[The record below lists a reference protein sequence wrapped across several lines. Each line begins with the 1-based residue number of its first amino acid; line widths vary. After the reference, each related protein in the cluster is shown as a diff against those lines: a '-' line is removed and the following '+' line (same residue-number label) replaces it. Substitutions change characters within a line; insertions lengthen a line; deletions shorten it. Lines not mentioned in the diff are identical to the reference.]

1 MSKKRAFAASIWVPR
16 EGWWITGGINLE
28 EPQGI
33 STTDLYSI
41 SDSYF
46 SSLSSSSKI
55 VNTFV
60 LGPIL
65 PDGGIFHHCLVN
77 GETFSKY
84 LLIGGSTANT
94 KYSAKVCTILTF
106 FFAKKSKLCCAPLC
120 YILVFSKW
128 AHSMFQGYIWFLKHA
143 S

>member
-16 EGWWITGGINLE
+16 EGWWITGGINSE
-28 EPQGI
+28 EPEGI
-33 STTDLYSI
+33 STTDLYI
-41 SDSYF
+41 VSDSYF

-65 PDGGIFHHCLVN
+65 PDGGISHHCIVN

-94 KYSAKVCTILTF
+94 KYSAKSDYKQIIFDKYLLW
-106 FFAKKSKLCCAPLC
+106 AASK
-120 YILVFSKW
+120 ID
-128 AHSMFQGYIWFLKHA
+128 
-143 S
+143 

>member
-1 MSKKRAFAASIWVPR
+1 MSKKRAFAASIMVPR

-33 STTDLYSI
+33 STTDLYSV

-46 SSLSSSSKI
+46 SGLSSSSKI

-65 PDGGIFHHCLVN
+65 PDGGISHHCLVN

-94 KYSAKVCTILTF
+94 KYSAKACNILLTF
-106 FFAKKSKLCCAPLC
+106 FFWQKKEVLLCSFVI
-120 YILVFSKW
+120 YYSIKYLVNELIACFKVSYD
-128 AHSMFQGYIWFLKHA
+128 F
-143 S
+143 

>member
-106 FFAKKSKLCCAPLC
+106 FLQKKVSCVVLL
-120 YILVFSKW
+120 YVIF
-128 AHSMFQGYIWFLKHA
+128 
-143 S
+143 